1 MANSRNR
8 HAARL
13 QALIKTARDKNIEV
27 RMEKLLREVG
37 YRAHSGRCRI
47 NGREVIILDRDA
59 SVSDQIDFLIS
70 VLARQETGELFDPDF
85 GEDGNIASAPG

>member
-8 HAARL
+8 HEARL
-13 QALIKTARDKNIEV
+13 QALIKTARDRNIEV

-59 SVSDQIDFLIS
+59 SVNDQIDFLLS
-70 VLARQETGELFDPDF
+70 VLAHQETGESFVSHS
-85 GEDGNIASAPG
+85 GEDGNIAPASG

>member
-1 MANSRNR
+1 MANPRNR
-8 HAARL
+8 HEARL

-47 NGREVIILDRDA
+47 NDREVIILDRDA
-59 SVSDQIDFLIS
+59 SVSDQIDFLLS
-70 VLARQETGELFDPDF
+70 VLAQQKTGDLFDRHSR
-85 GEDGNIASAPG
+85 ENGNIASASG